1 MDANPHFR
9 CRRRGAPIRPRG
21 RRVVDAGRTPECVRG
36 RAPLWRGPPGDCD
49 RVLASLRGHR
59 SARLAFPDR
68 ALPTLAATR
77 ASANQMGGCWH
88 RCRDGHA
95 TGVPGAGWMGMGRDP
110 RTRGNADRRR
120 VRGRPARPAG
130 QSRDRHAA
138 LSALRRRRSH
148 QPDIGLRGDGDDA
161 RGPLHRGHRRIAGRP
176 PSVHARR
183 RAPGG
188 PHDARCDRA
197 VRADPRASPACR
209 RWALLPQP
217 LRRDSHARLARCPAT
232 RPGRPRG
239 AACRAARRGPRH
251 DAARARQPLAA
262 GACKVMAVAGR
273 PRILLRGSDRAEL
286 ASVLGALGDVT
297 TDAALLADLIVFT
310 ATVDESLAELRR
322 VAAHDDGAW
331 RPLLVIAP
339 DDGLCIASLDAGA
352 DAVVGPRV
360 ESAELVARVR
370 ALLRIKARHDAVEKQ
385 AAQSTDWTQ
394 SLVSRVAEQ
403 VEELQRVERLRRF
416 LAPQVAQVVAHDE
429 GLLESH
435 RREIAAVFCDLRGF
449 TAFSEVAEPE
459 EVMGVLREYHDALG
473 ALVFEYEATLE
484 RFAGDAILA
493 FFNDPVPCPD
503 PAARA
508 VRMAVAM
515 RERVSELVAGWRK
528 RGYDLDF
535 GVGIALGYATPG
547 RIGFAGRS
555 DYGAVG
561 TVVNLAARLCAEAQG
576 GQILLSERA
585 HTLVEDLVEAEPLA
599 PLPLKGFLRPVKA
612 VNVVALRAER

>member
-1 MDANPHFR
+1 
-9 CRRRGAPIRPRG
+9 
-21 RRVVDAGRTPECVRG
+21 
-36 RAPLWRGPPGDCD
+36 
-49 RVLASLRGHR
+49 
-59 SARLAFPDR
+59 
-68 ALPTLAATR
+68 
-77 ASANQMGGCWH
+77 
-88 RCRDGHA
+88 
-95 TGVPGAGWMGMGRDP
+95 
-110 RTRGNADRRR
+110 
-120 VRGRPARPAG
+120 
-130 QSRDRHAA
+130 
-138 LSALRRRRSH
+138 
-148 QPDIGLRGDGDDA
+148 
-161 RGPLHRGHRRIAGRP
+161 
-176 PSVHARR
+176 
-183 RAPGG
+183 
-188 PHDARCDRA
+188 
-197 VRADPRASPACR
+197 
-209 RWALLPQP
+209 
-217 LRRDSHARLARCPAT
+217 
-232 RPGRPRG
+232 
-239 AACRAARRGPRH
+239 
-251 DAARARQPLAA
+251 
-262 GACKVMAVAGR
+262 MAVAGR

-331 RPLLVIAP
+331 RPVLVIAP
-339 DDGLCIASLDAGA
+339 DDGLCM
-352 DAVVGPRV
+352 
-360 ESAELVARVR
+360 
-370 ALLRIKARHDAVEKQ
+370 LRIKARLDAVEQQ
-385 AAQSTDWTQ
+385 AAQFTDWTQ

-535 GVGIALGYATPG
+535 GVGIALGYATLG

>member
-1 MDANPHFR
+1 
-9 CRRRGAPIRPRG
+9 
-21 RRVVDAGRTPECVRG
+21 
-36 RAPLWRGPPGDCD
+36 
-49 RVLASLRGHR
+49 
-59 SARLAFPDR
+59 
-68 ALPTLAATR
+68 
-77 ASANQMGGCWH
+77 
-88 RCRDGHA
+88 
-95 TGVPGAGWMGMGRDP
+95 
-110 RTRGNADRRR
+110 
-120 VRGRPARPAG
+120 
-130 QSRDRHAA
+130 
-138 LSALRRRRSH
+138 
-148 QPDIGLRGDGDDA
+148 
-161 RGPLHRGHRRIAGRP
+161 
-176 PSVHARR
+176 
-183 RAPGG
+183 
-188 PHDARCDRA
+188 
-197 VRADPRASPACR
+197 
-209 RWALLPQP
+209 
-217 LRRDSHARLARCPAT
+217 
-232 RPGRPRG
+232 
-239 AACRAARRGPRH
+239 
-251 DAARARQPLAA
+251 
-262 GACKVMAVAGR
+262 MAVAGR
-273 PRILLRGSDRAEL
+273 PRILLSGIDRAEL

-297 TDAALLADLIVFT
+297 TDAALVADLVVFT
-310 ATVDESLAELRR
+310 ATADESLADLRR
-322 VAAHDDGAW
+322 IAAHDDGAW
-331 RPLLVIAP
+331 RPMLVVAP
-339 DDGLCIASLDAGA
+339 DDDLCIAALDAGA

-360 ESAELVARVR
+360 ESAELVARAR
-370 ALLRIKARHDAVEKQ
+370 ALLRIKARLDAVEQQ
-385 AAQSTDWTQ
+385 AAQFTDWTQ

-508 VRMAVAM
+508 VCMAVAM

-528 RGYDLDF
+528 RGHDLDF
-535 GVGIALGYATPG
+535 GVGIALGYATLG

-585 HTLVEDLVEAEPLA
+585 HRLVEDLVEAEPLA
-599 PLPLKGFLRPVKA
+599 PLRLKGFLRPVNA
-612 VNVVALRAER
+612 VNVVALRAGQ